1 MLLVINDAN
10 ILIDLA
16 HLEML
21 AEFSKLN
28 FKLFTTDFIL
38 EELNQAQRVLVD
50 KLVFSKELVV
60 IETNEIE
67 DYYGITVLL
76 NQTKGLSFEDCS
88 VWYYSKK
95 KKGTLLTGDAKLR
108 KHAEK
113 DNVQVRGIL
122 FVFDEIVK
130 QNLLQPAEAA
140 LKICQLKQINPRL
153 PINELDKRIRN
164 WEK

>member
-1 MLLVINDAN
+1 M
-10 ILIDLA
+10 
-16 HLEML
+16 
-21 AEFSKLN
+21 
-28 FKLFTTDFIL
+28 
-38 EELNQAQRVLVD
+38 
-50 KLVFSKELVV
+50 FSKELVV

-95 KKGTLLTGDAKLR
+95 KKGALLTGDAKLR
-108 KHAEK
+108 RHAEK

-130 QNLLQPAEAA
+130 QNLLKPAEAA
-140 LKICQLKQINPRL
+140 LKISQLKQINPRL